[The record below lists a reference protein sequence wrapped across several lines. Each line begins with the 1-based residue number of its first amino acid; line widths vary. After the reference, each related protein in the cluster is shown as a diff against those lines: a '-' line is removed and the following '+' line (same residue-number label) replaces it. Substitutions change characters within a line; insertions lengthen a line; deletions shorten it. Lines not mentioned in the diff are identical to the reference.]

1 MGEYTVCTTSLDK
14 QATLHFSYLK
24 TLPWRHNQEIP
35 LFLWG
40 QCSASCA
47 KINMA
52 SRQAIQIFSERTA
65 WGGPALVLTVYCKWP
80 SPTGPHVPCT
90 WQHVLSWKCLNN
102 YWHSPCYIICTLKVH
117 WHLWGSEWP
126 EDWGLPSNGHGNH
139 VDGDERGTGRA
150 WGQRFRSSYGR
161 SPTSYCFSFAP
172 LQQEIVWKICSN
184 LFCVTIYTS
193 DSTAKNVC
201 STNTQQEDKCKWR
214 NLC

>member
-1 MGEYTVCTTSLDK
+1 MGEYTECTTSLDK

-80 SPTGPHVPCT
+80 SPTEPHVPCT
-90 WQHVLSWKCLNN
+90 WQHALSWKCLNN
-102 YWHSPCYIICTLKVH
+102 YWRSPCYIICTLKVH

-150 WGQRFRSSYGR
+150 WGQRFQKQLWQKSHLLL
-161 SPTSYCFSFAP
+161 
-172 LQQEIVWKICSN
+172 LQFCSITTRNCLEN
-184 LFCVTIYTS
+184 LFKSFLCYNIHIWLYSKKRLQYKYT
-193 DSTAKNVC
+193 TGG
-201 STNTQQEDKCKWR
+201 
-214 NLC
+214 